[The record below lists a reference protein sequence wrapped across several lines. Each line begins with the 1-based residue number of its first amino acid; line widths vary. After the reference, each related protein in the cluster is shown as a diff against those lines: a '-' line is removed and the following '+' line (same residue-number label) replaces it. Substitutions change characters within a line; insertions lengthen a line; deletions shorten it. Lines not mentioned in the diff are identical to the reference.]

1 MFNALRFLGWPLL
14 VGLLVALLIIQRYPQ
29 LVGIKEHDIGLQQ
42 APLVASAPQQGP
54 YSYANAV
61 AAAAP
66 AVANLYTTKVI
77 EKTEQQPLSKD
88 PLFQRFFS
96 DNLPRQRRMESSL
109 GSAVI
114 MSSEGYLL
122 TNNHVT
128 ANAEQIVV
136 ALKDGRETLARVIGS
151 DPETD
156 LAVLKIDL
164 ADLPAITLGHSD
176 RIRVGDVTLAIGNP
190 FGVGQTVTMGII
202 SATGRNQL
210 GLNTYEDF
218 IQTDAA
224 INRGNSGGALVD
236 AGGNLIGINTAI
248 ISESGGS
255 QGIGFAIPVKLALEV
270 MKSIIEHGQV
280 IRGWLGV
287 EVQSLTQELA
297 ESFGQEGRPGIVVAG
312 VYRDGPA
319 ARAGLQPGDLSL
331 SIDGVQSAV
340 VLSSMN
346 QVARARPGENI
357 DIDILR
363 NGKPL
368 TLTAEV
374 GMRPPVNAA
383 PK

>member
-29 LVGIKEHDIGLQQ
+29 LVGVKEHDIGLQQ

-61 AAAAP
+61 ATAAP

-210 GLNTYEDF
+210 GLNT
-218 IQTDAA
+218 
-224 INRGNSGGALVD
+224 
-236 AGGNLIGINTAI
+236 
-248 ISESGGS
+248 
-255 QGIGFAIPVKLALEV
+255 
-270 MKSIIEHGQV
+270 
-280 IRGWLGV
+280 
-287 EVQSLTQELA
+287 
-297 ESFGQEGRPGIVVAG
+297 
-312 VYRDGPA
+312 
-319 ARAGLQPGDLSL
+319 
-331 SIDGVQSAV
+331 
-340 VLSSMN
+340 
-346 QVARARPGENI
+346 
-357 DIDILR
+357 
-363 NGKPL
+363 
-368 TLTAEV
+368 
-374 GMRPPVNAA
+374 
-383 PK
+383 